1 MHCPFCNH
9 GETQVMETRLAETG
23 DSIRRRRRCASCDRR
38 FTTYERIELS
48 MPAVVKSDGSRVDY
62 DREKLEFSMRLAL
75 RKRPV
80 SKEAF
85 EGALDHVEVA
95 ERAGVEAAGV
105 DADALSHWPT
115 LRAWRRRARH
125 RRPGAR

>member
-62 DREKLEFSMRLAL
+62 VLMRTDRSLAQGLGEYLVRRLQQMR
-75 RKRPV
+75 K
-80 SKEAF
+80 
-85 EGALDHVEVA
+85 
-95 ERAGVEAAGV
+95 
-105 DADALSHWPT
+105 
-115 LRAWRRRARH
+115 
-125 RRPGAR
+125 